1 MRTLFGI
8 IVGIAITVGGT
19 YLYDSHNALAA
30 ESNMAAKQQTLV
42 NWDIAGQKWSVFS
55 DTAHV
60 QWDRLSERVRVEW
73 NRHLG

>member
-8 IVGIAITVGGT
+8 IIGIVITIGGA

-30 ESNMAAKQQTLV
+30 ESNTGPKPQTLV

-55 DTAHV
+55 DTARV
-60 QWDRLSERVRVEW
+60 QWDQLSDRARVEW